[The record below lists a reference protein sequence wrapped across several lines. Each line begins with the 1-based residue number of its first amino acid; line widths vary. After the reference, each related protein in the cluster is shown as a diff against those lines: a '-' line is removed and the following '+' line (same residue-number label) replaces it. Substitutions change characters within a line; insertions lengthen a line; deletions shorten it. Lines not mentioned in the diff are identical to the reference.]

1 MKTNILLVPM
11 ILSLAHPSSA
21 QQAPPASPMRIT
33 LVAGPSPSKGA
44 RVEVIR
50 RAQRQPANVVIV
62 DKNATAEDLAAA
74 LAMMN
79 ALRQQYGDSLASDFR
94 ARPDVV
100 RPGRTWTNSRYHK
113 WLIEQLVRLRR
124 TREAELAD
132 LGVVRSV
139 YVFLP
144 PVKGTVSGGGFR

>member
-1 MKTNILLVPM
+1 MKPTILLVLAM
-11 ILSLAHPSSA
+11 LLLAHPSSA
-21 QQAPPASPMRIT
+21 QQASPASPMRIT
-33 LVAGPSPSKGA
+33 LVAGPSPTRGA

-62 DKNATAEDLAAA
+62 DRNATAEDLAAA

-79 ALRQQYGDSLASDFR
+79 ALRQQDGDSLASDFR

-113 WLIEQLVRLRR
+113 WLIEQLVRLR
-124 TREAELAD
+124 TAQAAKLAD

-139 YVFLP
+139 DVFLP
-144 PVKGTVSGGGFR
+144 AVKGTVSGGGFR